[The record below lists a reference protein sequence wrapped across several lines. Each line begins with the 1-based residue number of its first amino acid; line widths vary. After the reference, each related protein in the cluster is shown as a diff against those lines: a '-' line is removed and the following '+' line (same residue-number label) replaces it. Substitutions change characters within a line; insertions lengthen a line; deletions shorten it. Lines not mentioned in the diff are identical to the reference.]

1 MRATVEC
8 RGEEV
13 AERLEGESFGST
25 RVERA
30 RSTVDRDD
38 EDELATYLDLVLNDP
53 AGDTW
58 PLEEILEL
66 RRTALR
72 VAGEVGL
79 DTPVYV
85 RLSPETDVPQED
97 DEPRHFPA

>member
-1 MRATVEC
+1 MATTVEC
-8 RGEEV
+8 RGEKV
-13 AERLEGESFGST
+13 AERLQGESFGGI
-25 RVERA
+25 RVKTA
-30 RSTVDRDD
+30 RSFVSRDD

-58 PLEEILEL
+58 PLEEVLEL

-72 VAGEVGL
+72 IAGEVGL

-85 RLSPETDVPQED
+85 RLSPETDAPQED
-97 DEPRHFPA
+97 DEPRLFPA